1 MKKLKK
7 MWKEI
12 SKIRSAG
19 RDTKKA
25 KKKGKKLIESLRY
38 IGELNKFAKE
48 HREKENHRVKPVS
61 KRVDNDLNFQDLID
75 IIMDSEVTDFD
86 ATQLGRTDISKVIID
101 RITVEFNEPLDPYNF
116 ISSKDVDMGKIKSI
130 LVERRGE
137 AEPAK
142 EEEE

>member
-19 RDTKKA
+19 HDTKKA

-48 HREKENHRVKPVS
+48 HREKENHMDKPVS
-61 KRVDNDLNFQDLID
+61 KMVENDLNFQDLVD
-75 IIMDSEVTDFD
+75 IIMGSEVTDFD
-86 ATQLGRTDISKVIID
+86 ATQLGRTDISKVIVD

-130 LVERRGE
+130 LGERRGE
-137 AEPAK
+137 AEPAN
-142 EEEE
+142 EEE

>member
-38 IGELNKFAKE
+38 LGELNKFAKE

-116 ISSKDVDMGKIKSI
+116 ISSKDVDMCKIKSI

>member
-38 IGELNKFAKE
+38 LGELNKFAKD
-48 HREKENHRVKPVS
+48 HKEKEDS
-61 KRVDNDLNFQDLID
+61 KEQASKMLYDDLNFQDLID
-75 IIMDSEVTDFD
+75 IIMESEVTDFD
-86 ATQLGRTDISKVIID
+86 ATQFGRTDISKVIID
-101 RITVEFNEPLDPYNF
+101 RITIEFDEPLDPYNF
-116 ISSKDVDMGKIKSI
+116 ISSKDVDMRKIKSI

>member
-12 SKIRSAG
+12 SKIRSVG

-75 IIMDSEVTDFD
+75 IIMDSEVTDCD

>member
-38 IGELNKFAKE
+38 LGELNKFAKD
-48 HREKENHRVKPVS
+48 HKEKEDS
-61 KRVDNDLNFQDLID
+61 KEQESKMLYDDLNFQDLVD
-75 IIMDSEVTDFD
+75 IIMESEVTDFD
-86 ATQLGRTDISKVIID
+86 ATQFGRTDISKVIID
-101 RITVEFNEPLDPYNF
+101 RITIEFNEPLDPYNF
-116 ISSKDVDMGKIKSI
+116 ISSKDVDMRKIKSI

>member
-12 SKIRSAG
+12 SKIRSDG

-75 IIMDSEVTDFD
+75 IIMGSEVTDFD

-116 ISSKDVDMGKIKSI
+116 ISSKDVDMCKIKSI

>member
-38 IGELNKFAKE
+38 LGELNEFAKD
-48 HREKENHRVKPVS
+48 HKEKEDS
-61 KRVDNDLNFQDLID
+61 KEQASKMLYDDLNFQDLID
-75 IIMDSEVTDFD
+75 SIMESEVTDFD
-86 ATQLGRTDISKVIID
+86 ATQFGRTDISKVIID
-101 RITVEFNEPLDPYNF
+101 RITIEFDEPLDPYNF

-137 AEPAK
+137 AEPAN
-142 EEEE
+142 EEE

>member
-116 ISSKDVDMGKIKSI
+116 ISSKDVDMCKIKSI

>member
-48 HREKENHRVKPVS
+48 HREKENHRDKPVS
-61 KRVDNDLNFQDLID
+61 KMVDNDLDFQELID
-75 IIMDSEVTDFD
+75 IIMGSEVTDFD
-86 ATQLGRTDISKVIID
+86 VTQLGRTDISKVIID